1 MRQKRTGPSGS
12 AGILVAMW
20 AYVGMAVAALV
31 VLKLLAS
38 LVFATERVGAE
49 RNERRANRSLRER
62 LERYTAR

>member
-1 MRQKRTGPSGS
+1 
-12 AGILVAMW
+12 MW

-49 RNERRANRSLRER
+49 RDERRANRSLRER